1 MSFIVNL
8 SIEKGFSR
16 ALNRFPALSFT
27 QYYWFFIKIENNC
40 IDSDR
45 CSYWDPIDPLW
56 APDDPLKA
64 HFDPPDAHIDPLD
77 APIVLL
83 ALMAPTGPP
92 DTPIDPLK
100 HPTDPL

>member
-45 CSYWDPIDPLW
+45 CSY
-56 APDDPLKA
+56 
-64 HFDPPDAHIDPLD
+64 
-77 APIVLL
+77 
-83 ALMAPTGPP
+83 
-92 DTPIDPLK
+92 
-100 HPTDPL
+100 